1 MLNWSCYQAPTKNNA
16 MKTASITLLTLTAA
30 ASFAQSAPAAAPAFT
45 TTGNLAFTSD
55 YVFRGITQTGGHTA
69 LQGGFDVAHT
79 SGLAAGVWASNV
91 SWAQTTLEV
100 DLYANY
106 GFSLTKDVAAS
117 VGYIAYVY
125 EGNSSLNTGEI
136 NASLSAYG
144 FTAKASHAVTDYFG
158 IVGSGTGYYELNYAY
173 EFPAA
178 KGLALSLHYGVTDG
192 KNAADNDE
200 DYSIAL
206 SYPVLG
212 FTGTVGYSNGTGSY
226 AGAYEGITAVTLKK
240 TF

>member
-1 MLNWSCYQAPTKNNA
+1 
-16 MKTASITLLTLTAA
+16 MKTHTKIAVAFLAA
-30 ASFAQSAPAAAPAFT
+30 ASSIAVQAADAPAFT
-45 TTGNLAFTSD
+45 TTGNLSYTSD

-79 SGLAAGVWASNV
+79 SGFTAGVWASNV
-91 SWAQTTLEV
+91 NWTNTTLEV

-106 GFSLTKDVAAS
+106 GFSLSKDFSAS

-136 NASLSAYG
+136 NASVSAYG
-144 FTAKASHAVTDYFG
+144 LTAKLSHAVTDYFG
-158 IVGSGTGYYELNYAY
+158 IAGSGTQYYELNYAY
-173 EFPAA
+173 EVAA
-178 KGLALSLHYGVTDG
+178 IKGLSLGLHYGVTDG
-192 KNAADNDE
+192 KNAASNDK
-200 DYSIAL
+200 DYAIAL
-206 SYPVLG
+206 SYPVAG
-212 FTGTVGYSNGTGSY
+212 FTGTVSYSNGSGTF

>member
-1 MLNWSCYQAPTKNNA
+1 
-16 MKTASITLLTLTAA
+16 MKTHTKIAVAFLAA
-30 ASFAQSAPAAAPAFT
+30 ASSIAVQAADAPAFT
-45 TTGNLAFTSD
+45 TTGNLSYTSD

-79 SGLAAGVWASNV
+79 SGFTAGVWASNV
-91 SWAQTTLEV
+91 NWTNTTLEV

-106 GFSLTKDVAAS
+106 GFSLSKDFSAS

-136 NASLSAYG
+136 NASVSAYG
-144 FTAKASHAVTDYFG
+144 FTAKLSHAVTDYFG
-158 IVGSGTGYYELNYAY
+158 IAGSGTQYYELNYAY
-173 EFPAA
+173 EVAA
-178 KGLALSLHYGVTDG
+178 IKGLSLGLHYGITDG

-200 DYSIAL
+200 DYAIGL
-206 SYPVLG
+206 SYPVAG
-212 FTGTVGYSNGTGSY
+212 FTGTVSYSNGSGTF